1 MLIQSIFKDIKSYS
15 KENNISTKETAK
27 KLNQFSEDLTI
38 FKARI
43 PLIESI
49 EINIKENI
57 KDSENSDYLKLT
69 KGEDIL
75 AYILNLKVKSNSFK
89 VLFTNGVYYT
99 RNENG
104 TTQYRTDYNGYVI
117 NFLLNYI

>member
-15 KENNISTKETAK
+15 KENSISTKEATK
-27 KLNQFSEDLTI
+27 ELIQFSKDLTL

-49 EINIKENI
+49 EIDIKENI
-57 KDSENSDYLKLT
+57 KDSENSSYLKLT

-75 AYILNLKVKSNSFK
+75 AYIMNLKVKSNSFK
-89 VLFTNGVYYT
+89 VLFTNGAYYT
-99 RNENG
+99 WYENG
-104 TTQYRTDYNGYVI
+104 KTQYRDDHNRHVI

>member
-15 KENNISTKETAK
+15 KENSISTKEATK
-27 KLNQFSEDLTI
+27 ELIQFSKDLTL

-49 EINIKENI
+49 EIDIKEGI

-69 KGEDIL
+69 EGEDIL

-89 VLFTNGVYYT
+89 VLFTNGAYYT
-99 RNENG
+99 RAENG
-104 TTQYRTDYNGYVI
+104 TTQCRTDYNGHVV

>member
-15 KENNISTKETAK
+15 KENNISTKEATK
-27 KLNQFSEDLTI
+27 ELIQFSKDLTL

-49 EINIKENI
+49 EIDIKEDI

-89 VLFTNGVYYT
+89 VLFTNGSHYT
-99 RNENG
+99 RSENG
-104 TTQYRTDYNGYVI
+104 TTQRRTDYNGHVI